1 MRKIVCI
8 GECMVELSQAGD
20 GLWRMGYAGDTLN
33 TAWYL
38 RAKLGPEWQ
47 VSYLTRVGQDRFS
60 GEMLAFLDQAGIE
73 TSAILR
79 ESDRNIGLY
88 AISLNAGERSFS
100 YWRGQSAARGL
111 ADDRAT
117 LDAALDGAELCYFSG
132 ITVAIL
138 PPEGRAN
145 LFAALAAAKAKGA
158 KLAFDPNIRERLWS
172 DHDTLRA
179 AISEAGALADIILP
193 SFDDEAMWFGD
204 ADPKATAAR
213 YAGLGV
219 GEVVVKNGGGELCL
233 RKPDGSETNPHFPA
247 VTPTDTTGAG
257 DSFNGGYLAARLQ
270 GADMDA
276 AAQAGHDLAAR
287 VVCHPGAL
295 IPQADLAAG

>member
-1 MRKIVCI
+1 MRRIVCI
-8 GECMVELSQAGD
+8 GECMIELSQAGD

-38 RAKLGPEWQ
+38 RAKLGSEWQ
-47 VSYLTRVGQDRFS
+47 VSYVTRVGQDRFS
-60 GEMLAFLDQAGIE
+60 GEMLEFLNKAGID
-73 TSAILR
+73 TTAIPR
-79 ESDRNIGLY
+79 EADRNIGLY
-88 AISLNAGERSFS
+88 AISLSEGERSFS

-111 ADDRAT
+111 ADDRAA
-117 LDAALDGAELCYFSG
+117 LDAALSGAELCYFSG

-145 LFAALAAAKAKGA
+145 LFAALAAAKARGA

-172 DHDTLRA
+172 DHATLRSAITDA
-179 AISEAGALADIILP
+179 AALADIILP

-204 ADPKATAAR
+204 ADPKATADR
-213 YAGLGV
+213 YGALGV
-219 GEVVVKNGGGELCL
+219 GEIVVKNGGGELCL
-233 RKPDGSETNPHFPA
+233 RKPDGSEANPHFPS

-257 DSFNGGYLAARLQ
+257 DSFNGGYLAARLN
-270 GADMDA
+270 GADMDQA
-276 AAQAGHDLAAR
+276 ARAGHDLAAR

-295 IPQADLAAG
+295 IAQADLV